1 MSLDEFLVD
10 HPVDRR
16 RVETRKAQM
25 RAQIR
30 AYRLRELRQQAGLT
44 QAQVAERLGVG
55 QRQVSK
61 IEHGDLETTKI
72 GTIRGYLESIG
83 GALSVEYI
91 VGNDRIQ
98 VI

>member
-44 QAQVAERLGVG
+44 QGAE
-55 QRQVSK
+55 
-61 IEHGDLETTKI
+61 I
-72 GTIRGYLESIG
+72 GRASCRER
-83 GALSVEYI
+83 V
-91 VGNDRIQ
+91 
-98 VI
+98 